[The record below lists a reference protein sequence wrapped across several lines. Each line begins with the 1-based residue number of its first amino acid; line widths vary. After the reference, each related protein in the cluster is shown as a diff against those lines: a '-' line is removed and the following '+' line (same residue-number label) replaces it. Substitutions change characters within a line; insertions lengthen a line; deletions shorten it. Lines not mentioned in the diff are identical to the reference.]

1 MLLKNFK
8 SLVGNCKGIHMA
20 KFVYKMENILSI
32 KYKLED
38 QAKDNFAEAK
48 NKLDLEEEKLD
59 RLYQRKEL
67 YEEKLF
73 HSITDQLNL
82 LEIKKIED
90 AVEVIKYK
98 IRIQIIEVNSAKQQL
113 EIARIKLNEAMMERK
128 THEKL
133 KEKAFD
139 IFLQE
144 LNAEERKEVDELVSF
159 MYRQTSEDK

>member
-8 SLVGNCKGIHMA
+8 SLVGNCKGIRMA

>member
-1 MLLKNFK
+1 
-8 SLVGNCKGIHMA
+8 MA

-38 QAKDNFAEAK
+38 QAKDDFAEAK
-48 NKLDLEEEKLD
+48 NKLDLEEEKLNM
-59 RLYQRKEL
+59 LYDRKEM

-73 HSITDQLNL
+73 SMIIDQLNV

-98 IRIQIIEVNSAKQQL
+98 IRLQIIEVNSAKQQL
-113 EIARIKLNEAMMERK
+113 ELARIKLNEAIMERK

-139 IFLQE
+139 VFLQE

>member
-1 MLLKNFK
+1 
-8 SLVGNCKGIHMA
+8 MA

-59 RLYQRKEL
+59 MLYQRKEM

-73 HSITDQLNL
+73 SMIINQLNV

-98 IRIQIIEVNSAKQQL
+98 IRLQIVEVNSAKQQL
-113 EIARIKLNEAMMERK
+113 ELARIKLNEAIMERK

-133 KEKAFD
+133 KEKAFNV
-139 IFLQE
+139 FLQE